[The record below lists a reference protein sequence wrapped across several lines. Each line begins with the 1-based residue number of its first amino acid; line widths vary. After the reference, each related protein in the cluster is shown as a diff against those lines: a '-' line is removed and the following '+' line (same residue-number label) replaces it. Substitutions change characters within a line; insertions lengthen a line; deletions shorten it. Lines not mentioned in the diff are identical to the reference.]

1 MDLALRDDSADPSV
15 DLLVLIA
22 SAADVCRKP
31 FRHAVV
37 LLDDASAISDAPRLL
52 TDLLESGD
60 DLRLR
65 IECRDPDGERCPDE
79 DLELE
84 LYRSG
89 QDLNLMLGWWNQP
102 DRPLLW
108 QGQHPVWM
116 NADSGQRCS
125 APEDGA
131 PLEALTRRLRALFM
145 V

>member
-1 MDLALRDDSADPSV
+1 MDLAFRDDSADPSV

-37 LLDDASAISDAPRLL
+37 LLDNANEISDAPRLL
-52 TDLLESGD
+52 TDLLESGH

-89 QDLNLMLGWWNQP
+89 QDLNLMLAWWNQP

-131 PLEALTRRLRALFM
+131 PLEALTRRLRALFK